1 VNTLIKA
8 FIGALS
14 VSALVA
20 PAVSEAQIYWDL
32 SSEYAATSLVALADQ
47 DFIERVSGKTDGELA
62 ITPHFGGALGYRS
75 RDHFDAVG
83 DGAVQIASSYTGA
96 FTGIDPV
103 FALSSMPFLAPS
115 VEEARALYEAA
126 RPYYQKVFENRNQKL
141 LYAAPYTPTG
151 VWASKPIT
159 SIEDLRNL
167 KIRTYDAPGAE
178 VFKAVGAA
186 PVQLSWADTVPQL
199 GAGALDA
206 VLTSD
211 ESGISTSLWDY
222 LGHYNALPYSVAIN
236 MTHVNVDAFE
246 SLSPGQQEVVL
257 QAAREAEEAAWA
269 RIQDRVKRNAK
280 ILDEHRVTVT
290 TATPEFVNGLQEAAE
305 PVLENWRAEMG
316 EPADQILEDFRR
328 ATGS

>member
-1 VNTLIKA
+1 M
-8 FIGALS
+8 S
-14 VSALVA
+14 
-20 PAVSEAQIYWDL
+20 
-32 SSEYAATSLVALADQ
+32 LADL
-47 DFIERVSGKTDGELA
+47 DFIERVSEKTGGEVV

-103 FALSSMPFLAPS
+103 FALSSMPFLAPTDD
-115 VEEARALYEAA
+115 EARVLYEVA
-126 RPYYQKVFENRNQKL
+126 RPHYEKVFEAQNQKL

-151 VWASKPIT
+151 VWARQPLT
-159 SIEDLRNL
+159 AIEDLRNL
-167 KIRTYDAPGAE
+167 KIRTYDAPGAA
-178 VFKAVGAA
+178 VFRAVGSA

-206 VLTSD
+206 VVTSD

-222 LGHYNALPYSVAIN
+222 LRHYNALPYSVAIN
-236 MTHVNVDAFE
+236 MTHVNLAAFE
-246 SLSPGQQEVVL
+246 SLPPEHQEAVL
-257 QAAREAEEAAWA
+257 QAARGAEEKAWG
-269 RIQDRVKRNAK
+269 RVHDRVKRNAA
-280 ILDEHRVTVT
+280 ILDQNGVVLS
-290 TATPEFVNGLQEAAE
+290 TATPEMVKKLQKAAE

-316 EPADQILEDFRR
+316 EPGDQILENFRS